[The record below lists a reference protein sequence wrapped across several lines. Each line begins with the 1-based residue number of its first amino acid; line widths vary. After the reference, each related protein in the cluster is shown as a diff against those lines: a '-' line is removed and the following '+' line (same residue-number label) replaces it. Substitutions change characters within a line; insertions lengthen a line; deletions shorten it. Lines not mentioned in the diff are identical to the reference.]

1 MIIKFKA
8 NGRFNLILCPLKDPS
23 ETRTIHSDSNNVE
36 IMIGNE
42 TNENIEELFDSLLQN
57 YRKGFENQ

>member
-23 ETRTIHSDSNNVE
+23 ETRTMYCDSDNVE
-36 IMIGNE
+36 IMTGNE
-42 TNENIEELFDSLLQN
+42 TNENIE
-57 YRKGFENQ
+57 